1 MPVHSYDAPKFMN
14 DDIRALLE
22 NVTNLPSP
30 PSVAAQVIDLAKRPE
45 VQLAEVAA
53 AISCDASL
61 AAKIMRVSNS
71 AMYARRRKST
81 NLRQALVVLGLQAT
95 VTLALGFSLLP
106 LLKQSGSQH
115 KLLEHTWRRSLMA
128 GICARVIADV
138 TRRANS
144 EEAFLCGLLQDVGIM
159 GISRIKPGFYD
170 NAAEFLEDHTALIE
184 YERQQLG
191 DDHAAVGTILLNSWN
206 LPDYLPDAVAI
217 SHRFNRKTTRESTQN
232 LSLIV
237 ALSGPLADLWL
248 ESGGQGSG
256 VQSLARI
263 GQRELGIGPGDFTR
277 IMQEIAT
284 LIPEMGHIF
293 ETELINTDE
302 AQMITER
309 ANEML
314 TERSLASHQQA
325 HEAAEKANKMQS
337 YAEDLEQ
344 VTQRDELTGV
354 ASRSYLQ
361 QLLEKGFENATK
373 YSWPLAIMFLDL
385 DHFKA
390 VNDTYGHGAGD
401 NVLRNVGGI
410 LNSALR
416 DSDTAGRYGGEEFL
430 IILPGTDEDGLNNVA
445 ARLLQA
451 LRVATHSVSDT
462 KRITVTA
469 SIGCALV
476 GEGHRYAS
484 VESFIARADEAL
496 YAAKAA
502 GRDQYRMLAPATE
515 SAPNLDTAHGAA
527 QGSPASV

>member
-1 MPVHSYDAPKFMN
+1 MN
-14 DDIRALLE
+14 DDIRALLD

-30 PSVAAQVIDLAKRPE
+30 PSVAAQVIDLAKRPD
-45 VQLAEVAA
+45 VQLSEVAA

-71 AMYARRRKST
+71 AIYARRRKST

-106 LLKQSGSQH
+106 LLNRSAKQH
-115 KLLEHTWRRSLMA
+115 KVLEHTWRRSLMA

-159 GISRIKPGFYD
+159 GVDRIKPGFYD
-170 NAAEFLEDHTALIE
+170 DAAEFFHDHSALIE
-184 YERQQLG
+184 FEREHLG
-191 DDHAAVGTILLNSWN
+191 GDHAAVGTLLLNRWK
-206 LPDYLPDAVAI
+206 LPDYLPDAVAT
-217 SHRFNRKTTRESTQN
+217 SHRFNNKAKREPAQN

-237 ALSGPLADLWL
+237 ALSGPLADVWL
-248 ESGGQGSG
+248 ESDGQGSA
-256 VQSLARI
+256 VPSIARI
-263 GQRELGIGPGDFTR
+263 GQRELGISQSDFSR
-277 IMQEIAT
+277 IMQAIAT
-284 LIPEMGHIF
+284 NIPEMGHIF
-293 ETELINTDE
+293 ETELIDTNE
-302 AQMITER
+302 AQLITER

-314 TERSLASHQQA
+314 TERSLASQQQA
-325 HEAAEKANKMQS
+325 TQAAEKADKMQS

-361 QLLEKGFENATK
+361 QLLEKGFDNATK

-401 NVLRNVGGI
+401 LVLRDVGSI
-410 LNSALR
+410 LNSTLR

-430 IILPGTDEDGLNNVA
+430 IILPGTDEEGLNKVA
-445 ARLLQA
+445 ARLLDA
-451 LRVATHSVSDT
+451 LRTAEHAVSDT
-462 KRITVTA
+462 KSISVTA
-469 SIGCALV
+469 SIGCAMV
-476 GEGHRYAS
+476 GEGHRYPS

-496 YAAKAA
+496 YAAKTD
-502 GRDQYRMLAPATE
+502 GRDQFRLLAPATE
-515 SAPNLDTAHGAA
+515 SAPCVDTAQSAS